1 MYVITPP
8 YMSRKNR
15 PIVKKSAGEKLGKL
29 CCDAAFRVSRQKLVR
44 TRLPDDVHSWAIG
57 SFAKRDKGVIM
68 LEAAIVIPVLA
79 LTILGGF
86 DLLSARSMKSNL
98 DFLAREA
105 AICAATAGCDAQSYI
120 NGSAAGLSL
129 DPARIGTK
137 ITGKSVTLSYPFNP
151 VGPVIP
157 SITLQSAATI
167 P

>member
-1 MYVITPP
+1 MK
-8 YMSRKNR
+8 S
-15 PIVKKSAGEKLGKL
+15 IVLLAAAVGAACLYYHLVKAGTEG
-29 CCDAAFRVSRQKLVR
+29 FRHTRSLR
-44 TRLPDDVHSWAIG
+44 TRQLDDVHFWAIG
-57 SFAKRDKGVIM
+57 SFAKRDKGTIM
-68 LEAAIVIPVLA
+68 LEAAIVLPVFM

-86 DLLSARSMKSNL
+86 DLLSARSAKSNL

-151 VGPVIP
+151 VGPMIP
-157 SITLQSAATI
+157 SITLQSTATI